1 MVAASLGIMLWSKQ
15 ENGDRAVSFVPF
27 YRQGNGVTE
36 NLLGDLCEVAGLARV
51 ELGI

>member
-1 MVAASLGIMLWSKQ
+1 MII
-15 ENGDRAVSFVPF
+15 SFDPHRQPFRWGLLLSPF

-36 NLLGDLCEVAGLARV
+36 NLLGDLREVAGLARV